1 MSIFTRLSKKSSL
14 NKRLGNMLRF
24 ITWFVGVNYTGG
36 EMVPIR
42 VFSPL
47 PVRTLLSPETK
58 RTGKPPIIAREE
70 Q

>member
-1 MSIFTRLSKKSSL
+1 
-14 NKRLGNMLRF
+14 MLRF
-24 ITWFVGVNYTGG
+24 ITWFVGVNYNGG

-42 VFSPL
+42 VFSTL

>member
-1 MSIFTRLSKKSSL
+1 
-14 NKRLGNMLRF
+14 MLRF
-24 ITWFVGVNYTGG
+24 ITWFVGVNYNGG

-58 RTGKPPIIAREE
+58 KERENLPSSPAKNSDT
-70 Q
+70 

>member
-1 MSIFTRLSKKSSL
+1 MTWANVS
-14 NKRLGNMLRF
+14 NVCNMLRF
-24 ITWFVGVNYTGG
+24 ITWFVGVNYNGG